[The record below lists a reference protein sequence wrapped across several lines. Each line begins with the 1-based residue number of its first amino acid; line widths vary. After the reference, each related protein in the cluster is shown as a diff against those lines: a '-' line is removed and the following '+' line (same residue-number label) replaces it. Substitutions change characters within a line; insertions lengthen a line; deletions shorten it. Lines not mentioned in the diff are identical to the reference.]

1 MRILLLF
8 LLPQTADSTA
18 AARALARLL
27 DDAQRYKVEESI
39 DARQRYG
46 LAIEHLPDLSLRAT
60 EREAAQARTL
70 KGRLGQLDTRRLTL
84 EEQLSAAALRWEL
97 DATIEGAQYFW
108 NRFSDVTPY
117 STPLQ
122 SIQRV
127 LGAYRISSNADAA
140 RYLALVGELPAWL
153 DSIRAGLAERLR
165 RGIRLPSDE
174 LPLVRAVFNSYRV
187 AAQESPF
194 WIADAR
200 LSALPAAQR
209 ARLQSNLRTLLDGS
223 VRSAFGRILA
233 YLEGD
238 YARGAPDRVGQWQYP
253 KGKEFYR
260 YLVRLHTT
268 LDVTPEDVHQIGLK
282 EVARI
287 DSEMAAIRVSLGF
300 NGNKAEFDA
309 TLKTDRRFYATT
321 PEAFGAKLMAY
332 EARVRPRIS
341 EYFGRVP
348 RAQGDVRRLDPR
360 FEAAMTY
367 GYYQIPTPADSMGHY
382 YYNGSRLEERSLL
395 MAAPL
400 VYHELIPGHHFQ
412 FNLTAENPLLPRYRR
427 DLTFTAYTE
436 GWGEYASRLAGEI
449 GMYADGYERYGRLGM
464 EMFLACRLVV
474 DTGMNYFG
482 WPRQRAIDFMREH
495 SLESVTQIGSET
507 LRYSV
512 DLPGQALAYKMG
524 ALEIAR
530 LREELRSK
538 EGARFDLKSF
548 HTAVLESGALP
559 LTVLRLKLQRAIREV
574 KGLPVR

>member
-1 MRILLLF
+1 MRLLL
-8 LLPQTADSTA
+8 LLLLQQPADSTP

-27 DDAQRYKVEESI
+27 DDAQRDKVAASI

-46 LAIEHLPDLSLRAT
+46 LPIERLPDLSLRAT
-60 EREAAQARTL
+60 EREAAQARAL
-70 KGRLGQLDTRRLTL
+70 KARLQQIDTGKLKL

-97 DATIEGAQYFW
+97 DGTIEGAQYFW
-108 NRFSDVTPY
+108 HRFSDVTPY

-122 SIQRV
+122 SVQRV
-127 LGAYRISSNADAA
+127 LGAYRFSNNADAQ
-140 RYLALVGELPAWL
+140 RYLMLVRELPAWL
-153 DSIRAGLAERLR
+153 DSIRTGLAERMR
-165 RGIRLPSDE
+165 RGHRLPSDE
-174 LPLVRAVFNSYRV
+174 LPLVRAVFSSYRQP
-187 AAQESPF
+187 AQQSPF
-194 WIADAR
+194 WVVDAR
-200 LSALPAAQR
+200 LSALADAER
-209 ARLQSNLRTLLDGS
+209 ARFNEDLGALLNDSVANALGRLLEYLDG
-223 VRSAFGRILA
+223 
-233 YLEGD
+233 E

-268 LDVTPEDVHQIGLK
+268 LDVTPEQVHEIGVK

-287 DSEMAAIRVSLGF
+287 DSEMAAIRTSLGF
-300 NGNKAEFDA
+300 TGSKAEFDA
-309 TLKTDRRFYATT
+309 ALKKDPRFYAKS
-321 PEAFGAKLMAY
+321 PEEFGAKLMSY
-332 EARVRPRIS
+332 DARIRPRIS
-341 EYFGRVP
+341 EFFGRVP

-367 GYYQIPTPADSMGHY
+367 GYYQIPTPTDPMGHY
-382 YYNGSRLEERSLL
+382 FYNGSKLEERSLL

-412 FNLTAENPLLPRYRR
+412 FNLTAENPSLPRYRR

-436 GWGEYASRLAGEI
+436 GWGEYASRFAGEI

-482 WPRQRAIDFMREH
+482 WTRQRALEFMREY
-495 SLESVTQIGSET
+495 SLESATQIGTET

-530 LREELRSK
+530 LRDELRSK
-538 EGARFDLKSF
+538 EGARFDLKLF

-559 LTVLRLKLQRAIREV
+559 LTVLRFKLERISR
-574 KGLPVR
+574 

>member
-1 MRILLLF
+1 MRLLL
-8 LLPQTADSTA
+8 LLLLQQADSTP

-39 DARQRYG
+39 DSRQRYG
-46 LAIEHLPDLSLRAT
+46 LPIEHLPDLSVRAT
-60 EREAAQARTL
+60 EREAAQARAL
-70 KGRLGQLDTRRLTL
+70 KARLQQIDTRKLTL
-84 EEQLSAAALRWEL
+84 EEQLSALALRWEL
-97 DATIEGAQYFW
+97 DATIEGAPYFW
-108 NRFSDVTPY
+108 HRFSDVTPY

-122 SIQRV
+122 SVQRV
-127 LGAYRISSNADAA
+127 LGAYRFANTADAT

-153 DSIRAGLAERLR
+153 DSIRAGLAERQR

-174 LPLVRAVFNSYRV
+174 LPLVRAVFSSYNV
-187 AAQESPF
+187 TAQQSPF
-194 WIADAR
+194 WVGEE
-200 LSALPAAQR
+200 
-209 ARLQSNLRTLLDGS
+209 RLQSLPPATRTQFSADLQRLLNGA
-223 VRSAFGRILA
+223 VQSAFGRTLE
-233 YLEGD
+233 YLNGD

-268 LDVTPEDVHQIGLK
+268 LEVTPEQVHQIGLK

-287 DSEMAAIRVSLGF
+287 DSEMAAIRKSLGF
-300 NGNKAEFDA
+300 MGSKAEFDA
-309 TLKTDRRFYATT
+309 TLKKDPRFFAKS
-321 PEAFGAKLMAY
+321 PEEFGAKLMSY
-332 EARVRPRIS
+332 DARIRPRVS
-341 EYFGRVP
+341 EFFGRIP

-367 GYYQIPTPADSMGHY
+367 GYYQIPTATDSMGHY
-382 YYNGSRLEERSLL
+382 YYNGSKLEERSLL

-412 FNLTAENPLLPRYRR
+412 FNLTAENPSLPRYRR

-436 GWGEYASRLAGEI
+436 GWGEYASRFAGEI

-482 WPRQRAIDFMREH
+482 WTRQRAIEFMREH
-495 SLESVTQIGSET
+495 SLESATQIGTET

-530 LREELRSK
+530 LREELRRK

-559 LTVLRLKLQRAIREV
+559 LTVLNIKLDRISR
-574 KGLPVR
+574 

>member
-1 MRILLLF
+1 MRLLL
-8 LLPQTADSTA
+8 LLLLQQADSTP

-27 DDAQRYKVEESI
+27 DDAQRDKVEASI

-46 LAIEHLPDLSLRAT
+46 LPVEHLPDLSVRST
-60 EREAAQARTL
+60 ELEAAQARAL
-70 KGRLGQLDTRRLTL
+70 KARLQQIDARKLTL
-84 EEQLSAAALRWEL
+84 EEQLSASALRWEL
-97 DATIEGAQYFW
+97 EATIEGAPYFW
-108 NRFSDVTPY
+108 HRFSDVTPY

-122 SIQRV
+122 SVQRV
-127 LGAYRISSNADAA
+127 LGAYRFANTADATH
-140 RYLALVGELPAWL
+140 YLALVGELPAWL
-153 DSIRAGLAERLR
+153 DSIRAGLAERQR
-165 RGIRLPSDE
+165 RGIRLPNDE
-174 LPLVRAVFNSYRV
+174 LPLVRAVFSSYNV
-187 AAQESPF
+187 TAQQSPF
-194 WIADAR
+194 WVGEE
-200 LSALPAAQR
+200 
-209 ARLQSNLRTLLDGS
+209 RLQSLPPATRTQFGADLQRLMNGA
-223 VRSAFGRILA
+223 VQSAFGRM
-233 YLEGD
+233 LEYVNGD

-268 LDVTPEDVHQIGLK
+268 LEVTPEQVHQIGLK

-287 DSEMAAIRVSLGF
+287 DSEMAAIRKSLGF
-300 NGNKAEFDA
+300 TGSKAEFDA
-309 TLKTDRRFYATT
+309 TLKKDPRFFAKS
-321 PEAFGAKLMAY
+321 PEEFGAKLMSY
-332 EARVRPRIS
+332 DARIRPRVS
-341 EYFGRVP
+341 EFFGRIP

-367 GYYQIPTPADSMGHY
+367 GYYQIPTATDSMGHY
-382 YYNGSRLEERSLL
+382 YYNGSKLEERSLL

-412 FNLTAENPLLPRYRR
+412 FNLTAENPSLPRYRR

-436 GWGEYASRLAGEI
+436 GWGEYASRFAGEI

-482 WPRQRAIDFMREH
+482 WTRQRAIEFMREH
-495 SLESVTQIGSET
+495 SLESSTQIGTET

-530 LREELRSK
+530 LRDELRRKDGS
-538 EGARFDLKSF
+538 RFDLKAF

-559 LTVLRLKLQRAIREV
+559 LTVLKLKLQRIR
-574 KGLPVR
+574 

>member
-1 MRILLLF
+1 MRLLL
-8 LLPQTADSTA
+8 LLLLLQPADSTA
-18 AARALARLL
+18 TARALARLL

-46 LAIEHLPDLSLRAT
+46 LPIEHLPELSVRAT
-60 EREAAQARTL
+60 EREAAQARAL
-70 KGRLGQLDTRRLTL
+70 KARLQRIDIAKLTL

-108 NRFSDVTPY
+108 HRFSDVTPY

-122 SIQRV
+122 SVQRV
-127 LGAYRISSNADAA
+127 LGAYRFSNNNDAQ
-140 RYLALVGELPAWL
+140 RYLALVRELPAWL
-153 DSIRAGLAERLR
+153 DSIRAGLAERMR
-165 RGIRLPSDE
+165 RGYRLPSDE
-174 LPLVRAVFNSYRV
+174 LPLVRAVFSSYRQP
-187 AAQESPF
+187 AQQSPF
-194 WIADAR
+194 WVADAR
-200 LSALPAAQR
+200 LSALAEAER
-209 ARLQSNLRTLLDGS
+209 ARFNDGLGALLNVS
-223 VRSAFGRILA
+223 VANALGRILE
-233 YLEGD
+233 YLDGE

-253 KGKEFYR
+253 QGKEFYR

-268 LDVTPEDVHQIGLK
+268 LDVTPEQVHEIGVE

-287 DSEMAAIRVSLGF
+287 DSEMATIRESLGF
-300 NGNKAEFDA
+300 TGSKAEFDA
-309 TLKTDRRFYATT
+309 TLKKDPRFFAKT
-321 PEAFGAKLMAY
+321 PEEFGAKLMSY
-332 EARVRPRIS
+332 DARIRPRVS

-367 GYYQIPTPADSMGHY
+367 GYYQIPTPTDSMGHY
-382 YYNGSRLEERSLL
+382 FYNGSKLEERSLL

-412 FNLTAENPLLPRYRR
+412 FNLTAENPSLPRYRR

-436 GWGEYASRLAGEI
+436 GWGEYASRFAGEI
-449 GMYADGYERYGRLGM
+449 GMYSDGYERYGRLGM

-474 DTGMNYFG
+474 DSGMNYFG
-482 WPRQRAIDFMREH
+482 WTRQRAMEFMREH
-495 SLESVTQIGSET
+495 SLESATQIGTET

-524 ALEIAR
+524 ALEMAR

-538 EGARFDLKSF
+538 QGSRFDLKSF
-548 HTAVLESGALP
+548 HSAVLESGALP
-559 LTVLRLKLQRAIREV
+559 LSVLKLKLDRMTR
-574 KGLPVR
+574 

>member
-1 MRILLLF
+1 MRLLL
-8 LLPQTADSTA
+8 LLLLQQADSTP

-46 LAIEHLPDLSLRAT
+46 LPIEHLPDLSVRAT
-60 EREAAQARTL
+60 EREAAQARAL
-70 KGRLGQLDTRRLTL
+70 KTRLQQIDTRKLTL
-84 EEQLSAAALRWEL
+84 EEQLSASALRWEL
-97 DATIEGAQYFW
+97 DATIEGAPYFW
-108 NRFSDVTPY
+108 HRFSDVTPY
-117 STPLQ
+117 STPMQ
-122 SIQRV
+122 SVQRV
-127 LGAYRISSNADAA
+127 LGAYRFANTADAT

-153 DSIRAGLAERLR
+153 DSIRAGLAERQR

-174 LPLVRAVFNSYRV
+174 LPLVRAVFSSYNV
-187 AAQESPF
+187 TAQQSPF
-194 WIADAR
+194 WVGEERLHSLPPATRTQFSADLQR
-200 LSALPAAQR
+200 LMNGAVL
-209 ARLQSNLRTLLDGS
+209 
-223 VRSAFGRILA
+223 SAFGRMLE
-233 YLEGD
+233 YLNGD

-268 LDVTPEDVHQIGLK
+268 LEVTPEQVHQIGLK

-287 DSEMAAIRVSLGF
+287 DSEMAAIRKSLGF
-300 NGNKAEFDA
+300 TGSKAEFDA
-309 TLKTDRRFYATT
+309 TLKKDPRFFAKS
-321 PEAFGAKLMAY
+321 PEEFGAKLMSY
-332 EARVRPRIS
+332 DARIRPRVS
-341 EYFGRVP
+341 EFFGRIP

-367 GYYQIPTPADSMGHY
+367 GYYQIPTSTDSMGHY
-382 YYNGSRLEERSLL
+382 YYNGSKLEERSLL

-412 FNLTAENPLLPRYRR
+412 FNLTAENPSLPRYRR

-436 GWGEYASRLAGEI
+436 GWGEYTSRFAGEI

-482 WPRQRAIDFMREH
+482 WTRQRAIEFMREH
-495 SLESVTQIGSET
+495 SLESATQIGTET

-530 LREELRSK
+530 LREELRRK

-559 LTVLRLKLQRAIREV
+559 LTVLRIKLDRIGR
-574 KGLPVR
+574 

>member
-1 MRILLLF
+1 MRLF
-8 LLPQTADSTA
+8 LLVLLQQPTDSTP

-27 DDAQRYKVEESI
+27 DDAQRYKVEASI

-46 LAIEHLPDLSLRAT
+46 WPIEHLPDLSVRAT
-60 EREAAQARTL
+60 AREATQARAL
-70 KGRLGQLDTRRLTL
+70 KAKLQQINTSKLTL

-108 NRFSDVTPY
+108 HRFSDVTPY

-122 SIQRV
+122 SVQRV
-127 LGAYRISSNADAA
+127 LGAYHFSNNSDAQG
-140 RYLALVGELPAWL
+140 YLVLMRELPAWL
-153 DSIRAGLAERLR
+153 DSIRAGLAERMR
-165 RGIRLPSDE
+165 RGYRLPSDE
-174 LPLVRAVFNSYRV
+174 LPLVRAVFSSYRQP
-187 AAQESPF
+187 AEQSPF
-194 WIADAR
+194 WVSNTR
-200 LSALPAAQR
+200 LSALSQAE
-209 ARLQSNLRTLLDGS
+209 RLRFNESLGALLNGSVTNAFSRILEYLDG
-223 VRSAFGRILA
+223 
-233 YLEGD
+233 E
-238 YARGAPDRVGQWQYP
+238 YARGAPDRVGQWHYP
-253 KGKEFYR
+253 NGKEFYR

-268 LDVTPEDVHQIGLK
+268 LDVTPEHVHEIGVK

-287 DSEMAAIRVSLGF
+287 ASEMAAIRQSLGF
-300 NGNKAEFDA
+300 AGTKAEFDA
-309 TLKTDRRFYATT
+309 ALKKDPRFFAKS
-321 PEAFGAKLMAY
+321 PEEFGAKLMAY
-332 EARVRPRIS
+332 DARIRPRIA
-341 EYFGRVP
+341 EYFGRTP
-348 RAQGDVRRLDPR
+348 RAQGDVQRLDPR

-367 GYYQIPTPADSMGHY
+367 GYYQIPTPTDSMGHY
-382 YYNGSRLEERSLL
+382 FYNGSKLEERSLL

-412 FNLTAENPLLPRYRR
+412 FNLTAENPSLPRYRR

-436 GWGEYASRLAGEI
+436 GWGEYASRFAGEI

-474 DTGMNYFG
+474 DTGMNYLG
-482 WPRQRAIDFMREH
+482 WTRQRAMEFMRDH
-495 SLESVTQIGSET
+495 SLESPTQIGTET

-538 EGARFDLKSF
+538 EGSRFDLKSF

-559 LTVLRLKLQRAIREV
+559 LTVLRLKLERGTR
-574 KGLPVR
+574 

>member
-1 MRILLLF
+1 MRLVLF
-8 LLPQTADSTA
+8 LLLQQPADSTS

-27 DDAQRYKVEESI
+27 DDAQRYKVEESL

-46 LAIEHLPDLSLRAT
+46 LPIEHLPDLSVRGT
-60 EREAAQARTL
+60 EREAAQARAL
-70 KGRLGQLDTRRLTL
+70 KARLQQIDSAKLTL
-84 EEQLSAAALRWEL
+84 EEKLSAAALRWEL

-122 SIQRV
+122 GVQRV
-127 LGAYRISSNADAA
+127 LGAYRISNDADAT
-140 RYLALVGELPAWL
+140 RYLVLIGELPAWL

-174 LPLVRAVFNSYRV
+174 LPLIRAVFNSYNV
-187 AAQESPF
+187 AARESPF
-194 WIADAR
+194 WVADAR
-200 LSALPAAQR
+200 LSALPSAA
-209 ARLQSNLRTLLDGS
+209 RTLFSGDLEERLNGP
-223 VRSAFGRILA
+223 VQTAFGRMLA
-233 YLEGD
+233 YLDGE

-253 KGKEFYR
+253 KGKELYR

-268 LDVTPEDVHQIGLK
+268 LDVTPEHVHEVGVK

-287 DSEMAAIRVSLGF
+287 DSEMTAIRKSLGF
-300 NGNKAEFDA
+300 IGTKAEFDA
-309 TLKTDRRFYATT
+309 TLKNDPRFLAKS
-321 PEAFGAKLMAY
+321 PEEFGAKLMAY
-332 EARVRPRIS
+332 DARIRPRIS
-341 EYFGRVP
+341 QYFGRVP

-360 FEAAMTY
+360 YEAAMTY
-367 GYYQIPTPADSMGHY
+367 GYYQIPTPTDSMGHY
-382 YYNGSRLEERSLL
+382 FYNGSRLEERSLL

-412 FNLTAENPLLPRYRR
+412 FNLTSENPALPRYRR

-436 GWGEYASRLAGEI
+436 GWGEYASRFAGEI

-482 WPRQRAIDFMREH
+482 WTRQRAIEFMREH
-495 SLESVTQIGSET
+495 SLESATQIGTET

-538 EGARFDLKSF
+538 QGARFDVKSF

-559 LTVLRLKLQRAIREV
+559 LTVLKLKLDGIGR
-574 KGLPVR
+574 